1 MLGLARKT
9 DNASKVRN
17 EVAAF
22 LYNAISAENS
32 ALSGLDRWTQ
42 TRVTDETMAKVALV
56 LEADDPVEYCY
67 QNLVREIDAEAKTR
81 AFRISPA
88 QKDDELNPVWTSGEA
103 RYQQAKTDTAVSEII
118 MQHLAED
125 ANSVGDMSM
134 ALRSLLNS
142 YHDEQARRRNGLPLE
157 LNERSTRELAW
168 MIADL
173 TERGGNFEQRISEIR
188 ERAGTA

>member
-1 MLGLARKT
+1 MLGLARNT
-9 DNASKVRN
+9 DNATKVRN

-32 ALSGLDRWTQ
+32 VLAGLDRWTQ
-42 TRVTDETMAKVALV
+42 HRVTDETMAKVALV

-67 QNLVREIDAEAKTR
+67 QNLVREIDAEAKIR
-81 AFRISPA
+81 AFRISPVR
-88 QKDDELNPVWTSGEA
+88 KDEEFDSVWTSGEA
-103 RYQQAKTDTAVSEII
+103 RYQRAKTDTAVSEII

-142 YHDEQARRRNGLPLE
+142 YYDELARRRNGLPLE
-157 LNERSTRELAW
+157 LNARSTRELSW

-173 TERGGNFEQRISEIR
+173 TEQGENFEQRISEIR